1 MNLGK
6 RLLWLIWLWA
16 ALLPA
21 GSCEVLLRWT
31 TNEVPPA
38 KKLGV
43 TALVIPW
50 NEDGRKLLP
59 LARKQG
65 YRVYVEAGNDSLVS
79 AAEAVSKESV
89 AGIILKFEPG
99 ERTSAHETLAKVRE
113 RYPKLPILMVD
124 TRGKQPDMK
133 G

>member
-6 RLLWLIWLWA
+6 RFFGLIWLWA
-16 ALLPA
+16 ALVPA
-21 GSCEVLLRWT
+21 GSGEVLLRWT
-31 TNEVPPA
+31 TNQVPPA
-38 KKLGV
+38 KTLGV

-65 YRVYVEAGNDSLVS
+65 YRVYVEAGNDSLAS

-89 AGIILKFEPG
+89 AGIILKVEPA
-99 ERTSAHETLAKVRE
+99 ERASAEKTLEKVRE
-113 RYPKLPILMVD
+113 RYPKLPILMMD
-124 TRGKQPDMK
+124 TRGDRKSVV
-133 G
+133 